1 MGKTFQR
8 KGIVPQGYDYELRV
22 LGPLLDIVGHDGDV
36 LEVEGGVDLVHDVE
50 WGGLV
55 VVEGEDE
62 SQGGQGLLATRQVAD
77 VLPRLLGRSHLQRW
91 PSDVKNLN
99 ANCHGQ
105 INDHLLKQ
113 FQK

>member
-1 MGKTFQR
+1 MGVFSAF
-8 KGIVPQGYDYELRV
+8 
-22 LGPLLDIVGHDGDV
+22 LDVVGHDGDV

-91 PSDVKNLN
+91 PSEDKS
-99 ANCHGQ
+99 
-105 INDHLLKQ
+105 LKL
-113 FQK
+113 KLIVISNRLHHR